1 MMTEK
6 YSKILGCLL
15 GAAIGDAMGAPTETH
30 TVPLVKERFGG
41 FVYDY
46 KQPLPNTLSFGQPTA
61 FITDDFSLAYMHAQ
75 EIVKEG
81 GVVTREGA
89 QNALLRWSE
98 YDQWSIPYAGPTTR
112 RLIFK
117 LKGLPFEKPKEYLLC
132 DNAASTNG
140 GGMKVSP
147 VGLFNPGNVNKAIDD
162 AITLCHVTHDNVIA
176 LAGACSIA
184 ASVAR
189 GMVKDA
195 TVMDVVEAG
204 KYGATEGYRRASA
217 IARPSAGPSIERRID
232 LAVEIGLK
240 YGHDFEKV
248 ITEMSDIIGTG
259 LAAAE
264 AIPAAYGFLAA
275 AGGDVM
281 QTIFMSVNAGNDSD
295 TVATMA
301 GALSGVLGGAKKIP
315 PHHLELLNRVNDID
329 IGKLA
334 ADIDRITGL

>member
-1 MMTEK
+1 MTTK

-46 KQPLPNTLSFGQPTA
+46 KKPLPNTLSTGQPTA

-75 EIVKEG
+75 EIVKNG
-81 GVVTREGA
+81 GVITREGSEK
-89 QNALLRWSE
+89 ALLRWST

-112 RLIFK
+112 RMIFK
-117 LKGLPFEKPKEYLLC
+117 LKGLPFEEPKVHLIC
-132 DNAASTNG
+132 DNSAATNG

-147 VGLFNPGNVNKAIDD
+147 VGLFNAGNVDKAVDD

-176 LAGACSIA
+176 LSGACAIA
-184 ASVAR
+184 AAVSKA
-189 GMVKDA
+189 MVKDA
-195 TVMDVVEAG
+195 TVIDVVEAG
-204 KYGATEGYRRASA
+204 KYGAAEGYKRASK
-217 IARPSAGPSIERRID
+217 IARPSAGPSIEKRIG

-248 ITEMSDIIGTG
+248 ITEMSDIICTG

-264 AIPAAYGFLAA
+264 AIPAAFGFVAA

-281 QTIFMSVNAGNDSD
+281 QTIYLSVNAGNDSD

-301 GALSGVLGGAKKIP
+301 GAIAGALKGANDIP
-315 PHHLELLNRVNDID
+315 PEHLTLLNRVNDID
-329 IGKLA
+329 IGQLA
-334 ADIDRITGL
+334 ADIDRVTA